1 METFPYFYTRNKSD
15 EETFLFLDR
24 IYIPPE
30 GNNGTAYRLLA
41 FMSQRSATE
50 VANAS
55 KVLIDGTFKVA
66 ANSFAQL
73 FTISSFRG
81 GDPDKIQMVPRCWAL
96 LPFKSEHL
104 YTYFFTEFFYELS
117 TRFGRPL
124 NTIRWREVSSDYESG
139 LLPFYRKYLIPTL
152 QVARND
158 TAEQML
164 RIDGC
169 LFHFAQALHR
179 KIADLGLVTDY
190 KDVTKPLKALIKMLI
205 AALISITAL

>member
-66 ANSFAQL
+66 ANPFAQL

-104 YTYFFTEFFYELS
+104 YTYFFTE
-117 TRFGRPL
+117 
-124 NTIRWREVSSDYESG
+124 
-139 LLPFYRKYLIPTL
+139 
-152 QVARND
+152 
-158 TAEQML
+158 
-164 RIDGC
+164 
-169 LFHFAQALHR
+169 
-179 KIADLGLVTDY
+179 
-190 KDVTKPLKALIKMLI
+190 
-205 AALISITAL
+205 